1 MSSKS
6 TAKNIVKLANI
17 DVSDVTGGLIE
28 EGGEGV
34 EEVVVLDA
42 VLGTHQGGRTWRLKK
57 ISL

>member
-28 EGGEGV
+28 EGGGGEG
-34 EEVVVLDA
+34 EIVVLDA
-42 VLGTHQGGRTWRLKK
+42 VLGTHQGGRSSRLKNK
-57 ISL
+57 SL